1 MDLIFIDMKVNI
13 PFLFILLLIYSCTT
27 ERVIGIA
34 SPPPP
39 PMTVS
44 RSLEAQHELVLM
56 MKSWTPEQIDEFRRN
71 YVYSKVDIVLMNG
84 DTLVLK

>member
-1 MDLIFIDMKVNI
+1 MKVNI

-27 ERVIGIA
+27 EKIIGIA
-34 SPPPP
+34 PP

-44 RSLEAQHELVLM
+44 RSLEAQHELAVM

-71 YVYSKVDIVLMNG
+71 YVYSKVELVSKNG

>member
-1 MDLIFIDMKVNI
+1 MKVNI
-13 PFLFILLLIYSCTT
+13 PFLFIPLLIYSCTA
-27 ERVIGIA
+27 EKIVAIA
-34 SPPPP
+34 PPR

-71 YVYSKVDIVLMNG
+71 YVYSKVELVSKNG